1 MRYTDVAIVGGGLA
15 GSTAAAMLG
24 RAGVPALLIDP
35 HPVYPPELRCEKLG
49 GEQLEL
55 LRKTGLA
62 DATLRA
68 TTLDGEVWEA
78 RFGYVVCQ
86 KPSDQHGVMYDT
98 LVNTVR
104 AQIPPGVETIC
115 AKASAVTVS
124 SERQRIV
131 LSNGEE
137 ISARLVVM
145 ANGLNVGL
153 RYTLGIKRHVVSEC
167 HSITLGFN
175 VEPVGRAAFDFPAL
189 TYWPKWSS
197 ARMAYLSI
205 FPINGAMRANLMVYR
220 DMTDPWLSEFRQAP
234 EETMLAMMPGLRGM
248 MGEFRVSGPVKIRP
262 ADLYVTEGHL
272 QPGIVL
278 VGDAFSTSC
287 PAAGTGTTKV
297 FTDVERLC
305 NVYIPQWLATD
316 GMDAGKIAEFY
327 SDPEKVECEAR
338 CLAKAYHLRS
348 LSTDNGLSWRA
359 QRWARFIVRL
369 SQGTWRAIRGRPSIG
384 SMPRRLTAKQPA
396 HPGHG
401 GLAQADQLIPG
412 LLMPARLDEEAP
424 GLIPEPGTS
433 AEVWSGGRESTPHV
447 QFAEPSPGHRAA
459 PTR

>member
-24 RAGVPALLIDP
+24 RAGVPALMIDP
-35 HPVYPPELRCEKLG
+35 HTVYPPELRCEKLG
-49 GEQLEL
+49 GEQLDL

-62 DATLRA
+62 DATLRE

-78 RFGYVVCQ
+78 RFGYVVTR

-104 AQIPPGVETIC
+104 GQIPSDVETIH
-115 AKASAVTVS
+115 AKVSAIS
-124 SERQRIV
+124 NGPERQKLV
-131 LSNGEE
+131 LSNDEE
-137 ISARLVVM
+137 ISARLVVL

-153 RYTLGIKRHVVSEC
+153 RHTLGIRRHIISEC
-167 HSITLGFN
+167 HSVTLGFN
-175 VEPVGRAAFDFPAL
+175 VEPVGRAAFAFPAL
-189 TYWPKWSS
+189 TYWPKRSTS
-197 ARMAYLSI
+197 RMAYLSI
-205 FPINGAMRANLMVYR
+205 FPVNGAMRANLMVYR
-220 DMTDPWLSEFRQAP
+220 DMTDPWLPGFRQAP
-234 EETMLAMMPGLRGM
+234 EQAMLALMPGLPDM
-248 MGEFRVSGPVKIRP
+248 MGEFKVIGPVKIRP
-262 ADLYVTEGHL
+262 ADLCVTEGHI

-305 NVYIPQWLATD
+305 NVYIPQWLASD
-316 GMDAGKIAEFY
+316 GMDAEKITAFY
-327 SDPEKVECEAR
+327 DDPVKTACDAR

-348 LSTDNGLSWRA
+348 LSIDNGLSWRA

-369 SQGTWRAIRGRPSIG
+369 SQGVLRPIRERLAVGSI
-384 SMPRRLTAKQPA
+384 PRNLAAKGA

-401 GLAQADQLIPG
+401 
-412 LLMPARLDEEAP
+412 R
-424 GLIPEPGTS
+424 
-433 AEVWSGGRESTPHV
+433 
-447 QFAEPSPGHRAA
+447 FA
-459 PTR
+459 